1 MADIQVDV
9 HGKTIIAPAPAAAGP
24 FNPRTIFD
32 PQIRPDPYS
41 VYSAAREAGALIPI
55 SQQSVMATRM
65 AECAAVLSDASWG
78 HGYTERMNPFRPGV
92 GADRAV
98 GSFLIMD
105 PPDHTRLRRAVSKA
119 FMRRLNM
126 SVKPRVEQIVDDLLD
141 VCIEKN
147 EVDMV
152 GDFAAPLVRTVAC
165 EIVGVP
171 VSDYPTY
178 RQWSAA
184 IVRGVDPD
192 SLLAQ
197 HEIVARYAAED
208 SFMEYFTPMVKAR
221 RESPGDDLL
230 SDIIALERE
239 GQGISEE
246 ELLKIFAMLM
256 IATHETTVNALGNMM
271 ISLCRYSTQRNLVC
285 AGPELLVPAIE
296 ECLRFDPPVQ
306 FTSRVAL
313 KEVEL
318 GGRTFAPGD
327 GVVVLIAS
335 ANHDEAVYTDSDAFD
350 VTRFYGP
357 EPAERHIA
365 FSLGHHFCLG
375 APLARIELETALR
388 MLLQR
393 APRYAM
399 LNDTVSYRKTHT
411 FRGPAELPV
420 RLRP

>member
-1 MADIQVDV
+1 V
-9 HGKTIIAPAPAAAGP
+9 
-24 FNPRTIFD
+24 
-32 PQIRPDPYS
+32 
-41 VYSAAREAGALIPI
+41 
-55 SQQSVMATRM
+55 
-65 AECAAVLSDASWG
+65 
-78 HGYTERMNPFRPGV
+78 
-92 GADRAV
+92 
-98 GSFLIMD
+98 
-105 PPDHTRLRRAVSKA
+105 
-119 FMRRLNM
+119 
-126 SVKPRVEQIVDDLLD
+126 
-141 VCIEKN
+141 IEKN
-147 EVDMV
+147 EVDMI

-171 VSDYPTY
+171 VSDYPAY
-178 RQWSAA
+178 RHWSAA

-208 SFMEYFTPMVKAR
+208 SFMEYFTPLVRER
-221 RESPGDDLL
+221 RESPRDDLL
-230 SDIIALERE
+230 SDIVALERE

-271 ISLCRYSTQRNLVC
+271 VSLCRHSDQRDLVAANLDY
-285 AGPELLVPAIE
+285 LVPAIE

-313 KEVEL
+313 REVEL
-318 GGRTFAPGD
+318 AGRTFRPGD

-335 ANHDEAVYTDSDAFD
+335 ANHDEAVYADSDTFD
-350 VTRFYGP
+350 VARYYGP

-375 APLARIELETALR
+375 APLARIELETALCK
-388 MLLQR
+388 LLRR
-393 APRYAM
+393 APKYAM
-399 LNDTVSYRKTHT
+399 LNEVVSYRKTHT
-411 FRGPAELPV
+411 FRGPEELPV